1 MVDDDFPR
9 AILTIDVILLTLAA
23 EGLRVALVPRAAPPF
38 AGRLALV
45 GGYVHVQEDVDAE
58 AAARRILTEK
68 AGSQRLFLEQLQTFS
83 GAARDPR
90 GWSATIAYYALS
102 PWAEL
107 ARTAKDLVFRDA
119 DDPGPLAF
127 DHSKILRVALDRLRG
142 KGAYST
148 LPAFLLP
155 PSFTLGQLREVY
167 ERVMGESL
175 NESAFRRKITELDFL
190 ERVEG
195 EFSHAS
201 DRPAMLYRLKTR
213 GLQAFDRKIGS
224 GAGFPSGRRPLPAG
238 KNR

>member
-1 MVDDDFPR
+1 MVDEGFPR
-9 AILTIDVILLTLAA
+9 AILTIDIILLTLAP
-23 EGLRVALVPRAAPPF
+23 EGLRVGLIPRPAPPF
-38 AGRLALV
+38 AGRLALI
-45 GGYVHVQEDVDAE
+45 GGYVHVQEDADAE
-58 AAARRILTEK
+58 AAARRILAEK
-68 AGSQRLFLEQLQTFS
+68 AGPRLFLEQLRTFS

-90 GWSATIAYYALS
+90 GWSATIAYYALC

-107 ARTAKDLVFRDA
+107 AGTAKGLVFRSA

-127 DHSKILRVALDRLRG
+127 DHAEILRVALERLRG

-155 PSFTLGQLREVY
+155 PTFTLGQLRDVY

-175 NESAFRRKITELDFL
+175 NESAFRRKTAELDFL

-201 DRPAMLYRLKTR
+201 DRPAMLYRLKKR

-224 GAGFPSGRRPLPAG
+224 GAALAMGRDAQRPG
-238 KNR
+238 SKR